1 MSRESSVNIK
11 NVTIF
16 GGGVMGSG
24 IAFVVA
30 AAGYN
35 VTLTEVSQQLAE
47 KSKKNVM
54 KTAERVARKKFANDE
69 KLKQNYV
76 QDMVSRINTSFN
88 YEESV
93 KNADLV
99 IEAIVED
106 LEAKHKLFS
115 LIDKVAPQHT
125 IFTSNTSSLLIKE
138 IASVTTRLDR
148 FGGLHFFN
156 PVPVMKLL
164 EIISTDE
171 TSSATNDTLKMF
183 GQSIGKT
190 CVSCKDAPGFI
201 VNRLLIP
208 YSIEAIKL
216 LEEGVATAE
225 DIDVAMK
232 LGAGYPIG
240 PFELADLVGLDV
252 MSNIRKGWCERFPT
266 KYQPS
271 KLVDKMVS
279 EGKLGIKTGEGFY
292 KYNL

>member
-11 NVTIF
+11 NVTVF

-47 KSKKNVM
+47 QSKKNVM

-76 QDMVSRINTSFN
+76 QDTMSRIDTSFN
-88 YEESV
+88 YEKSV

-106 LEAKHKLFS
+106 LGAKHKLFS

-171 TSSATNDTLKMF
+171 SSSATNDTLKMF
-183 GQSIGKT
+183 GKSIGKT

-208 YSIEAIKL
+208 YSSEAIKL

-232 LGAGYPIG
+232 LGAGYPMG

-252 MSNIRKGWCERFPT
+252 MSNIRKGWCARFPT

-292 KYNL
+292 KYNM

>member
-1 MSRESSVNIK
+1 
-11 NVTIF
+11 
-16 GGGVMGSG
+16 MGSG

-35 VTLTEVSQQLAE
+35 VILAEVSQQLAE
-47 KSKKNVM
+47 QSKKSVM
-54 KTAERVARKKFANDE
+54 KSAERVARKKFAKDE
-69 KLKQNYV
+69 KLREKYV
-76 QDMVSRINTSFN
+76 QDTMARINTSFN

-99 IEAIVED
+99 IEAIVENM
-106 LEAKHKLFS
+106 EAKHKLFA

-125 IFTSNTSSLLIKE
+125 IFASNTSSLLIKE
-138 IASVTTRLDR
+138 IASVTNRLDR

-164 EIISTDE
+164 EVIYTDE

-190 CVSCKDAPGFI
+190 CVVCKDSAGFI

-208 YSIEAIKL
+208 YSSEAIKM
-216 LEEGVATAE
+216 LEEGVASAQ

-232 LGAGYPIG
+232 LGAGYPLG

-252 MSNIRKGWCERFPT
+252 MANIRKGWCERYPT

-271 KLVDKMVS
+271 KLINKMVS

-292 KYNL
+292 KYNM

>member
-1 MSRESSVNIK
+1 
-11 NVTIF
+11 
-16 GGGVMGSG
+16 MGSG

-35 VTLTEVSQQLAE
+35 VILAEVSQQLAE
-47 KSKKNVM
+47 QSKKSVM
-54 KTAERVARKKFANDE
+54 KSAERVARKKFAKDE
-69 KLKQNYV
+69 TLREKYV
-76 QDMVSRINTSFN
+76 QDTMARINTSFN

-99 IEAIVED
+99 IEAIVENM
-106 LEAKHKLFS
+106 EAKHKLFA

-125 IFTSNTSSLLIKE
+125 IFASNTSSLLIKE
-138 IASVTTRLDR
+138 IASVTNRLDR

-164 EIISTDE
+164 EVIYTDE

-190 CVSCKDAPGFI
+190 CVVCKDSAGFI

-208 YSIEAIKL
+208 YSSEAIKM
-216 LEEGVATAE
+216 LEEGVASAQ

-232 LGAGYPIG
+232 LGAGYPLG

-252 MSNIRKGWCERFPT
+252 MANIRKGWCERYPT

-271 KLVDKMVS
+271 KLINKMVS

-292 KYNL
+292 KYNM

>member
-1 MSRESSVNIK
+1 MSRESSLNIK

-35 VTLTEVSQQLAE
+35 VTLTEVSQELAE
-47 KSKKNVM
+47 QSKKNVM
-54 KTAERVARKKFANDE
+54 KIVERVARKKFAKDE
-69 KLKQNYV
+69 KMKEKYV
-76 QDMVSRINTSFN
+76 QDTMSRINASFN

-99 IEAIVED
+99 IEAIVENLD
-106 LEAKHKLFS
+106 AKHKLFA

-125 IFTSNTSSLLIKE
+125 IFASNTSSLLIKE
-138 IASVTTRLDR
+138 IASVTNRLDR

-156 PVPVMKLL
+156 PVPIMKLL
-164 EIISTDE
+164 EIITTDE

-190 CVSCKDAPGFI
+190 CVSCKDSAGFI

-208 YSIEAIKL
+208 YSSEAVKM
-216 LEEGVATAE
+216 LEEGVASVE

-232 LGAGYPIG
+232 LGAGYPMG

-252 MSNIRKGWCERFPT
+252 MANIRKGWCERFPT

-271 KLVDKMVS
+271 KLIDKMVS

-292 KYNL
+292 KYNM